1 MIPGNANPLLLA
13 SAAAD
18 AAAVEGPTKSL
29 RFNSG
34 DSAYLSKTF
43 SSAGNRKKWTWSGW
57 LKRTATG
64 TNCLFS
70 AQGSS
75 NHTLLLFYGSTQK
88 FAIVPQAGQAGA
100 TFQSNA
106 LHRDPSAWY
115 HIVIA
120 LDTTQSTAS
129 NRLKAY
135 RNGVEMTW
143 SSSTYPSQNEEW
155 NINIA
160 GAHNIGRSTQAD
172 SYLDGYLADVHFIDG
187 SQLEPTSF
195 GAFDDNGVWQAATY
209 SGTFG
214 TNGFHLKF
222 DDASSNAAL
231 GTDSSG
237 NSNTWTVNNFLA
249 AASGVSITSIKFDC
263 QSNSG
268 AHMRKFFIGSTAV
281 TSSVYTT
288 ATNNISQYDSGHGS
302 GQFPNA
308 HDGNEAT
315 NLDWKFGD
323 ITYTFTNKSANYVEF
338 IGHMVNGTVQ
348 INGTTYT
355 PVASG
360 TSSGGRTIYRITLVD
375 PADVDSL
382 FDAPTNG
389 SQSDTGAG
397 GEVSGNYATLNSLT
411 PVARA
416 CTFSNGNLD
425 VVIGTGFGSTNNDGI
440 RAVSTIGM
448 TSGKWYFEHE
458 ITGGSLARSNVGV
471 VNDITTYGF
480 GGNHWV
486 GSGAGDYIVW
496 SNTGEAYN
504 SGSGSSYGV
513 SWTTGDIIGCAF
525 DADNGN
531 LYVYKNGT
539 VMNSG
544 TAAFTGLTSGPYFF
558 ICAERDS
565 NITANFG
572 QRPFAYSAPSG
583 YKALNTAS
591 MSAATIADGSTAFDA
606 KLYTG
611 DGTGQTITGLGFSP
625 DLVWIKQRNATRFH
639 VLFDTVRGANERL
652 RANSTAAETT
662 QTDHLSAF
670 TSDGFTVQTSANV
683 NASSGS
689 YVAWAWDAGSSTA
702 SNTDGSI
709 TSNVRANQ
717 TAGFSIVEYTGN
729 ATNSTV
735 GHGLNAAPELIII
748 KLREDASGW
757 AVYHDAIGTSTN
769 NYIELQSTA
778 AAGQDN
784 TAFQNTAPTSSVFS
798 IGTKA
803 AVNNSGDSH
812 IAYCISPVVGYSA
825 VGSYE
830 GTGAADNFVYTG
842 FRSRLVWIKEVDNAN
857 PWFIYDTVRNT
868 YNTIDNILWA
878 NSSNSESTI
887 GAGDGTNQ
895 NGLQILSNGFAIPHT
910 LTATNRSG
918 STFIFCAWAEN
929 PFQANGGLAR

>member
-1 MIPGNANPLLLA
+1 ANPLLLA

-389 SQSDTGAG
+389 SQSDT
-397 GEVSGNYATLNSLT
+397 
-411 PVARA
+411 
-416 CTFSNGNLD
+416 
-425 VVIGTGFGSTNNDGI
+425 
-440 RAVSTIGM
+440 
-448 TSGKWYFEHE
+448 
-458 ITGGSLARSNVGV
+458 
-471 VNDITTYGF
+471 
-480 GGNHWV
+480 
-486 GSGAGDYIVW
+486 
-496 SNTGEAYN
+496 
-504 SGSGSSYGV
+504 
-513 SWTTGDIIGCAF
+513 
-525 DADNGN
+525 
-531 LYVYKNGT
+531 
-539 VMNSG
+539 
-544 TAAFTGLTSGPYFF
+544 
-558 ICAERDS
+558 
-565 NITANFG
+565 
-572 QRPFAYSAPSG
+572 
-583 YKALNTAS
+583 
-591 MSAATIADGSTAFDA
+591 
-606 KLYTG
+606 
-611 DGTGQTITGLGFSP
+611 
-625 DLVWIKQRNATRFH
+625 
-639 VLFDTVRGANERL
+639 
-652 RANSTAAETT
+652 
-662 QTDHLSAF
+662 
-670 TSDGFTVQTSANV
+670 
-683 NASSGS
+683 
-689 YVAWAWDAGSSTA
+689 
-702 SNTDGSI
+702 
-709 TSNVRANQ
+709 
-717 TAGFSIVEYTGN
+717 
-729 ATNSTV
+729 
-735 GHGLNAAPELIII
+735 
-748 KLREDASGW
+748 
-757 AVYHDAIGTSTN
+757 
-769 NYIELQSTA
+769 
-778 AAGQDN
+778 
-784 TAFQNTAPTSSVFS
+784 
-798 IGTKA
+798 
-803 AVNNSGDSH
+803 
-812 IAYCISPVVGYSA
+812 
-825 VGSYE
+825 
-830 GTGAADNFVYTG
+830 
-842 FRSRLVWIKEVDNAN
+842 
-857 PWFIYDTVRNT
+857 
-868 YNTIDNILWA
+868 
-878 NSSNSESTI
+878 
-887 GAGDGTNQ
+887 
-895 NGLQILSNGFAIPHT
+895 
-910 LTATNRSG
+910 
-918 STFIFCAWAEN
+918 
-929 PFQANGGLAR
+929 

>member
-1 MIPGNANPLLLA
+1 
-13 SAAAD
+13 
-18 AAAVEGPTKSL
+18 
-29 RFNSG
+29 
-34 DSAYLSKTF
+34 
-43 SSAGNRKKWTWSGW
+43 
-57 LKRTATG
+57 
-64 TNCLFS
+64 
-70 AQGSS
+70 
-75 NHTLLLFYGSTQK
+75 
-88 FAIVPQAGQAGA
+88 
-100 TFQSNA
+100 
-106 LHRDPSAWY
+106 
-115 HIVIA
+115 
-120 LDTTQSTAS
+120 
-129 NRLKAY
+129 
-135 RNGVEMTW
+135 
-143 SSSTYPSQNEEW
+143 
-155 NINIA
+155 
-160 GAHNIGRSTQAD
+160 
-172 SYLDGYLADVHFIDG
+172 
-187 SQLEPTSF
+187 
-195 GAFDDNGVWQAATY
+195 
-209 SGTFG
+209 
-214 TNGFHLKF
+214 
-222 DDASSNAAL
+222 
-231 GTDSSG
+231 
-237 NSNTWTVNNFLA
+237 
-249 AASGVSITSIKFDC
+249 
-263 QSNSG
+263 
-268 AHMRKFFIGSTAV
+268 
-281 TSSVYTT
+281 
-288 ATNNISQYDSGHGS
+288 
-302 GQFPNA
+302 
-308 HDGNEAT
+308 
-315 NLDWKFGD
+315 
-323 ITYTFTNKSANYVEF
+323 
-338 IGHMVNGTVQ
+338 
-348 INGTTYT
+348 
-355 PVASG
+355 
-360 TSSGGRTIYRITLVD
+360 
-375 PADVDSL
+375 
-382 FDAPTNG
+382 
-389 SQSDTGAG
+389 
-397 GEVSGNYATLNSLT
+397 
-411 PVARA
+411 
-416 CTFSNGNLD
+416 
-425 VVIGTGFGSTNNDGI
+425 
-440 RAVSTIGM
+440 
-448 TSGKWYFEHE
+448 
-458 ITGGSLARSNVGV
+458 
-471 VNDITTYGF
+471 
-480 GGNHWV
+480 
-486 GSGAGDYIVW
+486 
-496 SNTGEAYN
+496 
-504 SGSGSSYGV
+504 
-513 SWTTGDIIGCAF
+513 
-525 DADNGN
+525 
-531 LYVYKNGT
+531 
-539 VMNSG
+539 
-544 TAAFTGLTSGPYFF
+544 
-558 ICAERDS
+558 
-565 NITANFG
+565 NFG

-857 PWFIYDTVRNT
+857 PWFIYDTARNT

-878 NSSNSESTI
+878 NASSSESTI

>member
-249 AASGVSITSIKFDC
+249 AAPGVSITSIKFDC

-389 SQSDTGAG
+389 TQSDTGAG
-397 GEVSGNYATLNSLT
+397 GEVSGCYATLNPLAGAPT
-411 PVARA
+411 L
-416 CTFSNGNLD
+416 SNGNLD
-425 VVIGTGFGSTNNDGI
+425 WSIEAKSAF
-440 RAVSTIGM
+440 STIGV
-448 TSGKWYFEHE
+448 TSGKYYAEL
-458 ITGGSLARSNVGV
+458 TMGANSA
-471 VNDITTYGF
+471 
-480 GGNHWV
+480 WV
-486 GSGAGDYIVW
+486 GLSINPNNRL
-496 SNTGEAYN
+496 SI
-504 SGSGSSYGV
+504 SGSETVFAVINDSTTRYAVNSTKSSDTGATF
-513 SWTTGDIIGCAF
+513 TTNDVIGIALDAGGKTCDI
-525 DADNGN
+525 
-531 LYVYKNGT
+531 YKNNT
-539 VMNSG
+539 KILTFNS
-544 TAAFTGLTSGPYFF
+544 FTIDGPYF
-558 ICAERDS
+558 IGIDRSGAVS
-565 NITANFG
+565 GTHSINFG
-572 QRPFAYSAPSG
+572 QRAFAYTAPSG
-583 YKALNTAS
+583 YKALCTTNLPTP
-591 MSAATIADGSTAFDA
+591 TIADGSTAFDA

-652 RANSTAAETT
+652 RANSTAAEAT

-857 PWFIYDTVRNT
+857 PWFIYDTARNT

-878 NSSNSESTI
+878 NASSSESTI